1 MSKTIKPENFLFRW
15 LRASRAQ
22 TLIAVASPVMMGT
35 AIAYGDGLWHWPS
48 ALLALLGALFIQAG
62 TNLANDHYDLEYG
75 VDTDAHIGPPSSLR
89 DGLVSMSEVKAGF
102 IVCFVLAALCGALLT
117 MRAGWPVLVIG
128 VASILSGI
136 FYSAG
141 KRSLAS
147 LGLGDVWV
155 FVFFGPVAVAG
166 TYFVQTFEWNMAVI
180 LAGCGAGFWSAMIID
195 VNNLRDRD
203 TDALA
208 GRKTLCVRFG
218 KAFARMEYVFCLMAA
233 AAIPVGIYL
242 LTGEHFLIM
251 SASLVTFLCIPLVY
265 LVMTK
270 EGKILNSVLG
280 LTSLALFL
288 YAVLFSIGWAL

>member
-1 MSKTIKPENFLFRW
+1 MPKTTKPENFLFRW

-22 TLIAVASPVMMGT
+22 TLIAVASPVLMGT
-35 AIAYGDGLWHWPS
+35 AIAYGDGLGHWPS
-48 ALLALLGALFIQAG
+48 AFLALLGALFIQAG
-62 TNLANDHYDLEYG
+62 TNLANDHYDLKYG
-75 VDTDAHIGPPSSLR
+75 VDTDAHIGPPSAIR
-89 DGLVSMSEVKAGF
+89 DGLVSTSEVKVGF

-117 MRAGWPVLVIG
+117 MRVGWPVLVIG
-128 VASILSGI
+128 VVSILSGI

-180 LAGCGAGFWSAMIID
+180 LAGCGAGFWSVMIID
-195 VNNLRDRD
+195 VNNLRDTD
-203 TDALA
+203 TDARA

-218 KAFARMEYVFCLMAA
+218 KAFARMEYLFCLLATTM
-233 AAIPVGIYL
+233 IPVGVYL
-242 LTGEHFLIM
+242 LTGEHFFIM
-251 SASLVTFLCIPLVY
+251 SASLVAFLCIPLVY

-270 EGKILNSVLG
+270 EGKVLNNVLAF
-280 LTSLALFL
+280 TSFALFL
-288 YAVLFSIGWAL
+288 YAVLFSIGWVL